1 MFVVTMPPTTVMP
14 ILRQKYGAGEKT
26 YVKLLYLFNILSN
39 PVVGGV
45 IYGDPYPLPSNE
57 GVAVF
62 MEIFHVRE
70 RTDEMCDAEEGLAD
84 RQL

>member
-1 MFVVTMPPTTVMP
+1 MFVVTMPLTTVMP
-14 ILRQKYGAGEKT
+14 ILRQ
-26 YVKLLYLFNILSN
+26 VLYLFNILSN

-45 IYGDPYPLPSNE
+45 IYRDPYPLPNNE

-62 MEIFHVRE
+62 MEIFQVRE

-84 RQL
+84 CQL